1 MMITKRIGV
10 YALGAVAMTAL
21 AIPMTLSFS
30 QAQVAG
36 GPPATTQGPGAGPRT
51 QAGGPQGGPRPGL
64 EFGQRGGGGG
74 GMGMMMGGGGQAT
87 MVVAGNFL
95 YILRGNI
102 IYKVDANSLR
112 VVAQGELPMPQ
123 MPQFGDSAPGRFGT
137 RPAPGAGGG
146 GGTPPPPP
154 SAK

>member
-1 MMITKRIGV
+1 MMITKRIGA

-36 GPPATTQGPGAGPRT
+36 GGQQGGPGAGPRT
-51 QAGGPQGGPRPGL
+51 QAGGPQGGPRPPAP

-123 MPQFGDSAPGRFGT
+123 MPQFGGGGGQGGFGT

-146 GGTPPPPP
+146 GTPPP
-154 SAK
+154 SSK